1 MNYVNVP
8 NDSFKLLQNLIQK
21 YPSHKEVLDE
31 IDSNLNQRLWHQL
44 SDNLIKFA
52 SNEDVQKSTDLIE
65 LYNGLVIFTET
76 ALNPMKF
83 LHFVQLLL
91 SNYKGKM
98 DEGLSFV
105 ENVENKMKFEGE
117 EKLYVQILR
126 GYCYLDLN
134 RMYDLEDVLNSIKD
148 EFEKRSE
155 IDPVIYIDFYRLSTY
170 FYEKK
175 ENYDEFYHNAFQYLA
190 YQNQISETEKLN
202 LCFKMCVAS
211 LIGEKMFNFAEL
223 IEKDF
228 FKLMHGTEYEWIYN
242 LILSFNSAKVDQ
254 FLQMMKT
261 YQSQITGNNIL
272 KDKTDF
278 LEMKIRIAA
287 LLDLIFQKNKNERT
301 LLYQEIMQNCLVE
314 PKQIEY
320 IVMKAL
326 SLGLIKGHI
335 DQVEEKVV
343 VNWIQPKYLDNDKIN
358 VLKVRFENWIVKA
371 NKVLKEMEDYGGDLF
386 KK

>member
-1 MNYVNVP
+1 MNYANIP
-8 NDSFKLLQNLIQK
+8 NDSFKLLQNLMTK
-21 YPSHKEVLDE
+21 YPSHKEILDE

-65 LYNGLVIFTET
+65 LYNGLVIFTESS
-76 ALNPMKF
+76 LNPMKF

-105 ENVENKMKFEGE
+105 ENIENKMKFEGE

-223 IEKDF
+223 IEKDNI
-228 FKLMHGTEYEWIYN
+228 KL
-242 LILSFNSAKVDQ
+242 
-254 FLQMMKT
+254 
-261 YQSQITGNNIL
+261 
-272 KDKTDF
+272 
-278 LEMKIRIAA
+278 
-287 LLDLIFQKNKNERT
+287 
-301 LLYQEIMQNCLVE
+301 
-314 PKQIEY
+314 
-320 IVMKAL
+320 
-326 SLGLIKGHI
+326 
-335 DQVEEKVV
+335 
-343 VNWIQPKYLDNDKIN
+343 
-358 VLKVRFENWIVKA
+358 
-371 NKVLKEMEDYGGDLF
+371 
-386 KK
+386 

>member
-1 MNYVNVP
+1 MNYANIP
-8 NDSFKLLQNLIQK
+8 NDSFKLLQNLMTK
-21 YPSHKEVLDE
+21 YPSHKEILDE

-65 LYNGLVIFTET
+65 LYNGLVIFTESS
-76 ALNPMKF
+76 LNPMKF

-105 ENVENKMKFEGE
+105 ENIENKMKFEGE

-134 RMYDLEDVLNSIKD
+134 KMYDLEDILNSIKD

-261 YQSQITGNNIL
+261 YQSQISGNNIL

-301 LLYQEIMQNCLVE
+301 ILYKEIMQNRLVE
-314 PKQIEY
+314 SKQIEY

-358 VLKVRFENWIVKA
+358 VLKVRFENWIDKA